1 MIYDNRLKETWKPI
15 HCPDCHFIS
24 RHNGRYSNGG
34 EFIKD
39 SAVIL
44 SELWDIGKNNI
55 YYSEW
60 ATESERNEEL
70 SKYEKLVK
78 S

>member
-1 MIYDNRLKETWKPI
+1 MAVYMIYDNRLKEAWKPI

-24 RHNGRYSNGG
+24 RHDGKYSPGG

-44 SELWDIGKNNI
+44 SELWEIGKNGV
-55 YYSEW
+55 YYSDW
-60 ATESERNEEL
+60 ATESERCKEL
-70 SKYEKLVK
+70 SKYE
-78 S
+78 

>member
-1 MIYDNRLKETWKPI
+1 M
-15 HCPDCHFIS
+15 
-24 RHNGRYSNGG
+24 YSNGG

-39 SAVIL
+39 SAVML
-44 SELWDIGKNNI
+44 SELWHIGNTNI

-60 ATESERNEEL
+60 ATECERNEAL

>member
-1 MIYDNRLKETWKPI
+1 M
-15 HCPDCHFIS
+15 
-24 RHNGRYSNGG
+24 YSNGG

-70 SKYEKLVK
+70 SKYEKLIK